1 MSTIKPVLAQLDKDR
16 SNLIRALQ
24 LVQEEEGYLSDQ
36 NIRGIAEYF
45 AIPPVEVEGVLS
57 FYTQFRR
64 TRPGK
69 YIISIC
75 DGTAC
80 HIKGSKLIATWIAD
94 ELNIHHGETDSQGLF
109 TLKTVAC
116 LGCCSLAPV
125 ININGKIFGN
135 LNRKKLMKVLKTYQ
149 QPARSGSSDSND

>member
-1 MSTIKPVLAQLDKDR
+1 MSSGKKILEKLERDR
-16 SNLIRALQ
+16 SNLVRALQ
-24 LVQEEEGYLSDQ
+24 LIQEKEGYLSDQ
-36 NIRGIAEYF
+36 NVREIAAYF
-45 AIPPVEVEGVLS
+45 SIPLVEVEGVLS

-69 YIISIC
+69 YLISIC

-80 HIKGSKLIATWIAD
+80 HIKGSKLISTWIAD
-94 ELNIHHGETDSQGLF
+94 ELGIHHGETDSQGLF

-125 ININGKIFGN
+125 ISINGIIFGN
-135 LNRKKLMKVLKTYQ
+135 LNRKKLLKVLKTYQ
-149 QPARSGSSDSND
+149 QPVGFGSSDTND

>member
-1 MSTIKPVLAQLDKDR
+1 LSTIKPVLAQLDKDR
-16 SNLIRALQ
+16 SNLVRALQ
-24 LVQEEEGYLSDQ
+24 LIQEKEGYLSNQ
-36 NIRGIAEYF
+36 NIQRIAEYF
-45 AIPPVEVEGVLS
+45 SIPPVEVEGVLS

-64 TRPGK
+64 SKPGK
-69 YIISIC
+69 YVISIC

-80 HIKGSKLIATWIAD
+80 HIKGSKLISTWIAD
-94 ELNIHHGETDSQGLF
+94 ELNIHQGETDSQGLF

-125 ININGKIFGN
+125 ISVNGKIYGN
-135 LNRKKLMKVLKTYQ
+135 LNRKKLMKVLKAYQ

>member
-1 MSTIKPVLAQLDKDR
+1 MSSGKNILAKLDRDC

-24 LVQEEEGYLSDQ
+24 LIQEKEGYLSDQ
-36 NIRGIAEYF
+36 NIREIAEYLS
-45 AIPPVEVEGVLS
+45 IPPVEVEGVLS

-94 ELNIHHGETDSQGLF
+94 ELDIHHGETDSQGLF

-125 ININGKIFGN
+125 ISINGKIFGN
-135 LNRKKLMKVLKTYQ
+135 LNRKKLLKVLKTYQ
-149 QPARSGSSDSND
+149 QPVRSGGSDSND